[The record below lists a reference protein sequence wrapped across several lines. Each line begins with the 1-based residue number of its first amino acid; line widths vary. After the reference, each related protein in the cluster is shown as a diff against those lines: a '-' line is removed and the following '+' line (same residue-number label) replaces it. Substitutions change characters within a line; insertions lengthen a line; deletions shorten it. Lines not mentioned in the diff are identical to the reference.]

1 MIQFMET
8 SELKSNLCQFTGT
21 ENYYRITQRHLLTD
35 GTKYLADQAK
45 CYWLMDAIASH
56 LTRSHKDDFAVVT
69 LTVKNSKALLTL
81 DDGNGQVFARQKIS
95 YTDFPLDDIKLYAA
109 FDGMHWVI
117 MLTSE
122 Y

>member
-1 MIQFMET
+1 MIQFMDTIEF
-8 SELKSNLCQFTGT
+8 KSNIRQFTGT

-56 LTRSHKDDFAVVT
+56 LSRHHNDDFAVIT
-69 LTVKNSKALLTL
+69 LTVKNTKALLTL
-81 DDGNGQVFARQKIS
+81 EDGNGNVFARQKIS
-95 YTDFPLDDIKLYAA
+95 YTDFPLDELKLYAA